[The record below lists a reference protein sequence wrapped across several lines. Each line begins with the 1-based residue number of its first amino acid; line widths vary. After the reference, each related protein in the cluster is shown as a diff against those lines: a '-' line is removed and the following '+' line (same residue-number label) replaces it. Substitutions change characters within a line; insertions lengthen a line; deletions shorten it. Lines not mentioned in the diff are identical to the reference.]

1 MANDL
6 SVILKI
12 MALFDGYQRG
22 LSSMICKFFDK
33 ESTGSSANFM
43 SIQLQLGNEY
53 HKSVIKKFQKRKSL
67 FFV

>member
-6 SVILKI
+6 SVMLKI
-12 MALFDGYQRG
+12 IALFDGYQRG

-33 ESTGSSANFM
+33 ESTSSSANFM

-53 HKSVIKKFQKRKSL
+53 QKSVIKKFQKRKSL